1 MGALL
6 KIGVIDL
13 FGILMPGVV
22 LLVNLWIACSLAGV
36 GPTNPL
42 HSLEARGFSL
52 VGHAILFFCAYLT
65 GIILRLFRPDPVDRF
80 STWVARKMRDQNELR
95 TVRDFKYRTFAQ
107 QAFVVTLA
115 TPLLPTVEGR
125 DWFNFLKLA
134 IQEKSIPLA
143 EEVHKAE
150 ALMRLL
156 SGVFYASAVAAAL
169 YFLGTIVAGITQS
182 PRWWLGLVGIG
193 VSLVVAAPIVARFRD
208 LRLKELDTVVAASC
222 TLGILVATPQSPK
235 PQPSPPPASPFSPD
249 NRDLAEP
256 AASASG
262 TA

>member
-22 LLVNLWIACSLAGV
+22 LLVNLWAVCLLAWV
-36 GPTNPL
+36 GPTNPV
-42 HSLEARGFSL
+42 HSLQSGGFSL
-52 VGHAILFFCAYLT
+52 VGHVILFFAAYLS
-65 GIILRLFRPDPVDRF
+65 GIILRLFRPDPVDRL
-80 STWVARKMRDQNELR
+80 STWAARKMRDQRELR
-95 TVRDFKYRTFAQ
+95 TQRDFRYRHFAQRTFL
-107 QAFVVTLA
+107 VTLA
-115 TPLLPTVEGR
+115 SPLLPNVGGR
-125 DWFNFLKLA
+125 DWLNFLKLA

-156 SGVFYASAVAAAL
+156 SGVFYASVVAAAS
-169 YFLGTIVAGITQS
+169 YCLGRVIAVFTQS
-182 PRWWLGLVGIG
+182 PRWWFGLVGIG
-193 VSLVVAAPIVARFRD
+193 VSLVMTAPIVARFRD

-222 TLGILVATPQSPK
+222 TLGILVATP
-235 PQPSPPPASPFSPD
+235 PSPPAQPSLSPRPSPPD
-249 NRDLAEP
+249 ERGLAKP